1 MVPRQQLRKLA
12 RCKQAVQ
19 VLKKYS
25 NYIFLGVNTA
35 ILSLVFVGISLEL
48 VVNIIILN
56 IWLYLLVAVA
66 QFGWALFHS
75 REMFAEVQVSNREAM
90 AELAAIEAEIEAWR
104 RNSEMTQ
111 QQLLEEL
118 QKIEARA
125 SDPQKNFD

>member
-1 MVPRQQLRKLA
+1 MVPRQRLRQLA

-48 VVNIIILN
+48 VVNIIIIN

-75 REMFAEVQVSNREAM
+75 REMFAEMRASNREAM

-111 QQLLEEL
+111 QQVLEEL